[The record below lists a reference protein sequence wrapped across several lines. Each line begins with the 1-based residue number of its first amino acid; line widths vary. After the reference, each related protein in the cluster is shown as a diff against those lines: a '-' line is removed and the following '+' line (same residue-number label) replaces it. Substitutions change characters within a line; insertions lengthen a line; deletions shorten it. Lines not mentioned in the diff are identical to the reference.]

1 MRTLKT
7 TMLFLGISV
16 TSFAQNFDGMDSKH
30 YEDGNVV
37 YSTKANTIKKG
48 IQKSMNIMHNNNRD
62 TSAIILHYDAEML
75 IFSYWVDENDSSM
88 VYVFFC
94 QKLRNGKCR
103 IAVVQ
108 QENVYTEYFYSDK
121 KLLYYD
127 PK

>member
-1 MRTLKT
+1 
-7 TMLFLGISV
+7 MLFLGISV

-48 IQKSMNIMHNNNRD
+48 IQKSMNIMHNNNID
-62 TSAIILHYDAEML
+62 TSSIILHYDVDML
-75 IFSYWVDENDSSM
+75 IFSYWVDDNDSSM